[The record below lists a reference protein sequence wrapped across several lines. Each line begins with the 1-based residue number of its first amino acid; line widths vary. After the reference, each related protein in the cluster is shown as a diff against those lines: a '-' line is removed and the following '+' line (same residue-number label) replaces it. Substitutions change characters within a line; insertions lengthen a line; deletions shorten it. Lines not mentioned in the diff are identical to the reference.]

1 MAQIDISARI
11 IGDKELAQAL
21 AQMSSHDIPRVIKA
35 GVRYAARAGKT
46 ALAKQ
51 VSAITPI
58 PSARIKQGLF
68 IDFVSDGSGQTARI
82 YADSTPVSALRFKPR
97 QTRTGLQLTLYKG
110 EKTVIKS
117 GFMQVNRSQR
127 DRGKLPFK
135 PTTDHA
141 YSYDRTRNTPRKGM
155 QFVFGL
161 SIASIYTGGKH
172 SAKLK
177 AAVEA
182 RVAEQLEKGIL
193 RELGRMGRGFGGS

>member
-1 MAQIDISARI
+1 MATIDISARVL
-11 IGDKELAQAL
+11 GDTELAQTL
-21 AQMSSHDIPRVIKA
+21 ARLSSHDIPKAIKA
-35 GVRYAARAGKT
+35 GVRYAARGGKT

-68 IDFVSDGSGQTARI
+68 IDIDPDGQTARI
-82 YADSTPVSALRFKPR
+82 YADSTPVSALRFKPK
-97 QTRTGLQLTLYKG
+97 QTRSGLQLTLYKG
-110 EKTVIKS
+110 EKTLIRS
-117 GFMQVNRSQR
+117 GFMQVNRAQR

-135 PTTDHA
+135 PDPGRA
-141 YSYDRTRNTPRKGM
+141 YSYDRTRKTPRKGM

-172 SAKLK
+172 STRLQ
-177 AAVEA
+177 AAVEQ

-193 RELGRMGRGFGGS
+193 RELGRMGRGF